1 MSWNI
6 RRWLPLIVWIV
17 MIFGLS
23 SIPGFSSDDV
33 SLPTGFDKVVH
44 FIEYAIFALLY
55 YRGLS
60 YGGVRVRWSIVIIV
74 IMSGIAVAALDEMY
88 QSYIP
93 RRDSSF
99 FDLVMDAAG
108 VVFGTF
114 TAVLRHIIQIRKGA
128 ERKAVEE

>member
-1 MSWNI
+1 I

-17 MIFGLS
+17 MIFALS

-33 SLPTGFDKVVH
+33 NLPTGFDKIVH
-44 FIEYAIFALLY
+44 FIEYAIFAMLY

-60 YGGVRVRWSIVIIV
+60 YGGVRIRWSIVIIV
-74 IMSGIAVAALDEMY
+74 ITSGIAVAALDEMY

-99 FDLVMDAAG
+99 YDLVMDSAG
-108 VVFGTF
+108 VVAGTLA
-114 TAVLRHIIQIRKGA
+114 AVLRHVIKIRKAAG
-128 ERKAVEE
+128 RKAVQE

>member
-33 SLPTGFDKVVH
+33 RLPTGFDKVVH
-44 FIEYAIFALLY
+44 FIEYAIFAILY

-74 IMSGIAVAALDEMY
+74 ITTGIAVAALDEMY

-99 FDLVMDAAG
+99 FDLVMDSAG
-108 VVFGTF
+108 VVFGTLA
-114 TAVLRHIIQIRKGA
+114 AVLRHIIQIRKGA
-128 ERKAVEE
+128 ERKAIDE

>member
-1 MSWNI
+1 
-6 RRWLPLIVWIV
+6 
-17 MIFGLS
+17 MIFALS
-23 SIPGFSSDDV
+23 SIPGLSSDDV
-33 SLPTGFDKVVH
+33 KLPTGFDKLVH
-44 FIEYAIFALLY
+44 FIEYAVFALLY

-74 IMSGIAVAALDEMY
+74 ITSGIAVAALDEMY

-99 FDLVMDAAG
+99 YDLVMDSAG
-108 VVFGTF
+108 IITGTLA
-114 TAVLRHIIQIRKGA
+114 AVLRHIVQIRKAA